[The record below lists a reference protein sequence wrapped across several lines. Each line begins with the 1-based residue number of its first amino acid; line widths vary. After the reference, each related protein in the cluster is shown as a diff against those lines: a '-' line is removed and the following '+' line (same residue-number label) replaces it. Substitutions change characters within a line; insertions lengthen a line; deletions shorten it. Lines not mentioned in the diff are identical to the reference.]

1 MKKIFAIIAII
12 SLLFSCNN
20 NNKIPDVSAIKIN
33 LGTERFERNLFDT
46 SAVSLPM
53 YIRHLQTDNPA
64 FTNTFLTK
72 ILNVDPL
79 WPADTAA
86 TYVNGFIK
94 AYRILYND
102 IEKKFAD
109 FSTYEN
115 EIKFALQL
123 VKYYFPDYKTPEK
136 IVTYIGP
143 PDGFGDILAPEGIL
157 VGLHH
162 HLGKDYAL
170 YKTEMVQQF
179 YPEYISRQF
188 EPDFITINAIKNIAA
203 DIYPEKDDDQPLVNQ
218 MIEKGKR
225 LFLLQKLLPK
235 TAAYKLIGYTEDQFK
250 DCNAHEAVIWDM
262 FIKNNLLQSIDKN
275 MMRNYVDEGPT
286 TQELGAGS
294 PGNIGSFAGWQ
305 IVNKYMQKNTAI
317 TLQQLIN
324 IDAETIFREAK
335 YKP

>member
-1 MKKIFAIIAII
+1 MKRILFITAII
-12 SLLFSCNN
+12 SLLFSCS
-20 NNKIPDVSAIKIN
+20 NKNKTPDVSAIKIN
-33 LGTERFERNLFDT
+33 LGTERFEKNLFDT
-46 SAVSLPM
+46 TAVSLPM
-53 YIRHLQTDNPA
+53 YIRHLQTDNPV

-72 ILNVDPL
+72 ILNVDPQ

-86 TYVNGFIK
+86 SYVNGFIK

-102 IEKKFAD
+102 VEKKFSD

-115 EIKFALQL
+115 EIKFSLQL

-136 IVTYIGP
+136 IITYIGP
-143 PDGFGDILAPEGIL
+143 PDGFGDILAPEGLL
-157 VGLHH
+157 VGLQH
-162 HLGKDYAL
+162 HLGKDYPL

-179 YPEYISRQF
+179 YPDYISRRF
-188 EPDFITINAIKNIAA
+188 EPDYISVNAIKNITA
-203 DIYPEKDDDQPLVNQ
+203 DIYPEKDNDQPLVNQ

-225 LFLLQKLLPK
+225 LFMLQMLLPK
-235 TAAYKLIGYTEDQFK
+235 TAEYKLIGYTDDQFK
-250 DCNAHEAVIWDM
+250 DCIAHEAVIWDM

-275 MMRNYVDEGPT
+275 TMKNYVDEGPT

-305 IVNKYMQKNTAI
+305 IVKKYMQKNPAV

-324 IDAETIFREAK
+324 TDAETIFREAK